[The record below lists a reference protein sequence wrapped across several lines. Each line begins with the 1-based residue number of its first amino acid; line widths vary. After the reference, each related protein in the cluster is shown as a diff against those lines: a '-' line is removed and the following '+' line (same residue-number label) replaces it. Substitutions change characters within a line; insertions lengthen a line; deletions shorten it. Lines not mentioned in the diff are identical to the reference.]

1 MVIDTVVDPTEIMI
15 QTETTIMD
23 LLLPGEIIQ
32 EVVVIVIG
40 QTITTMEEEEI
51 DLDKVE
57 IIIKETK
64 VAIGEIILM
73 ILTAIISL
81 PHGIKVTITIT
92 KREDLMVG
100 ITEMTLDKT
109 TIKIEELPMKTE
121 IDTTELLII
130 N

>member
-51 DLDKVE
+51 DLDKSY
-57 IIIKETK
+57 IW
-64 VAIGEIILM
+64 
-73 ILTAIISL
+73 
-81 PHGIKVTITIT
+81 
-92 KREDLMVG
+92 
-100 ITEMTLDKT
+100 
-109 TIKIEELPMKTE
+109 
-121 IDTTELLII
+121 
-130 N
+130 